1 MSRLNQSICQFFLVI
16 TIAGCDHQQDKIQE
30 CVGTQIKGWNQL
42 FLAEPFASMEHRK
55 QTQFDPLT
63 GTSALS
69 FSDASYVYDRMLT
82 YTQSYPKGSTNQ
94 FSHTNSCISEIS
106 LIVRQPGTEL
116 STDTLF
122 VFLNFLEERGVPER
136 IMLNV
141 KAANETPSEFA
152 VIGNALGAEV
162 GAGFIEHVRGGFF
175 VIRIKSLKPFMQPS
189 R

>member
-1 MSRLNQSICQFFLVI
+1 MGCTGDLGKSISKAEVI
-16 TIAGCDHQQDKIQE
+16 
-30 CVGTQIKGWNQL
+30 
-42 FLAEPFASMEHRK
+42 
-55 QTQFDPLT
+55 
-63 GTSALS
+63 
-69 FSDASYVYDRMLT
+69 
-82 YTQSYPKGSTNQ
+82 
-94 FSHTNSCISEIS
+94 
-106 LIVRQPGTEL
+106 QPGTEL